1 MHLTLQLL
9 YAEFRGFITKHF
21 IIAPDYLIVYVCLSS
36 ELSQFLFKLLDA
48 REDKTS
54 HFLEFFLGGIVFQL
68 LDHLL
73 QVLVVS
79 LGVQGALEAADVRV

>member
-1 MHLTLQLL
+1 MQLL
-9 YAEFRGFITKHF
+9 YAELRGFITKHF
-21 IIAPDYLIVYVCLSS
+21 IIAPDYLIVDVCLSS